1 MSTQHAAHRVDAPA
15 IEKTI
20 WRIDPARSSVE
31 FRTETF
37 WGIAT
42 VKGRFSRYHGTLD
55 LSGEPAVELTVEV
68 DSLNTKNDKRD
79 KHLRSPD
86 FFAAE
91 EHPYVRFVSESA
103 ALDGDRLAVRG
114 LLHARGAGIPLAT
127 NAVLRRVG
135 DELEI
140 EAVAA
145 ADHVRLGMTFNRL
158 RMIRTPSELVVRGRL
173 VRDA

>member
-1 MSTQHAAHRVDAPA
+1 MSTQHAAHSVDAPS
-15 IEKTI
+15 IERTL

-31 FRTETF
+31 FRTKTF

-42 VKGRFSRYHGTLD
+42 VRGRFSRYHGTLD
-55 LSGEPAVELTVEV
+55 LSGEPAIELTVEA
-68 DSLNTKNDKRD
+68 DSLDTKNDKRD

-103 ALDGDRLAVRG
+103 VLDGDRLEVRG
-114 LLHARGAGIPLAT
+114 VLHARGAGIPLAIDV
-127 NAVLRRVG
+127 VLRRVG

-145 ADHVRLGMTFNRL
+145 ADHVRLGMTFNQL

-173 VRDA
+173 VPAT